1 MTDQVFTLKRG
12 TAPLLIS
19 IPHAGTQIPD
29 DIAATMNPI
38 AREVDDTD
46 WHLERLYG
54 FAADMGASILAPFNS
69 RYVIDLNRPPN
80 GANLYPGRDTTGLCP
95 VDTFNSEPL
104 YPEGGAPTEAQI
116 ADRREKYWRPY
127 HDALSEELARLKA
140 AHGKVLLWEAHS
152 IRSHVPRFFDG
163 KLSDFNL
170 GTAGGESAVAGVGE
184 KLEAIVATNGVYTAV
199 ANGRFKGGYITRHFG
214 KPQDGIH
221 AVQLELSQITYME
234 ESRPYRY
241 DDVRAR
247 KVAQLIQDLMCCAMD
262 TVREA

>member
-19 IPHAGTQIPD
+19 IPHAGTQIPA

-54 FAADMGASILAPFNS
+54 FAVDMGASILAPFNS
-69 RYVIDLNRPPN
+69 RYVIDLNRPPD

-116 ADRREKYWRPY
+116 ADRLEK
-127 HDALSEELARLKA
+127 
-140 AHGKVLLWEAHS
+140 
-152 IRSHVPRFFDG
+152 
-163 KLSDFNL
+163 
-170 GTAGGESAVAGVGE
+170 
-184 KLEAIVATNGVYTAV
+184 
-199 ANGRFKGGYITRHFG
+199 
-214 KPQDGIH
+214 
-221 AVQLELSQITYME
+221 
-234 ESRPYRY
+234 
-241 DDVRAR
+241 
-247 KVAQLIQDLMCCAMD
+247 
-262 TVREA
+262 